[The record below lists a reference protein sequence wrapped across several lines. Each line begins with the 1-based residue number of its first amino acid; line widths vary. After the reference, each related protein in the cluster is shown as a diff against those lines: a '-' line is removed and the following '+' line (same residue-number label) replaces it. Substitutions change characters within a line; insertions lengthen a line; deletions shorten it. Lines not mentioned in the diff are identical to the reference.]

1 MQILRR
7 FLDPKKRLFNFK
19 WFEEFAWLAYVS
31 NKKHMQPKTC
41 LDAYGY
47 SAKPSQAFMH
57 VATNFQQSALV
68 HHQWGND
75 HPMAVEVT

>member
-1 MQILRR
+1 
-7 FLDPKKRLFNFK
+7 
-19 WFEEFAWLAYVS
+19 
-31 NKKHMQPKTC
+31 MQPKTC

-47 SAKPSQAFMH
+47 SAKPPQAFMH

-75 HPMAVEVT
+75 HPMAVEVTKV